1 VFSGGPKDHVVVFHR
16 SDDELARVV
25 TDYLLGAL
33 ENDGAAVV
41 VTTRAHR
48 AAIED
53 RLGRDGADLSAA
65 GAAGCYVALDAADV
79 LSQFMI
85 NDYADPAGFWRV
97 ISPVIRK
104 ASRNGGSVRVF
115 AEMVSL
121 MWADGRPSPAADLE
135 ALWTELTAQYSCSLL
150 CAYPAGLLRDAERA
164 DDLAEI
170 LAGHS
175 DVTAILSRDEDVLSQ
190 LLSD

>member
-1 VFSGGPKDHVVVFHR
+1 MFSGGPKEHVVVFHR
-16 SDDELARVV
+16 SDDELAGVV

-33 ENDGAAVV
+33 ENGGAAVV

-48 AAIED
+48 GAIED
-53 RLGRDGADLSAA
+53 RVGHAGADISTA
-65 GAAGCYVALDAADV
+65 GADGSYLALDAADV

-85 NDYADPAGFWRV
+85 NDYADPGGFWRV
-97 ISPVIRK
+97 ISPVIRN
-104 ASRNGGSVRVF
+104 ASRNGGRVRVF

-121 MWADGRPSPAADLE
+121 LWADGLASPVADLE
-135 ALWTELTAQYSCSLL
+135 ALWAEMTAQYSFSLL
-150 CAYPAGLLRDAERA
+150 CAYPAWLLRDAERA

-175 DVTAILSRDEDVLSQ
+175 GVVTALGRGEDEFSPSP
-190 LLSD
+190 SD